1 MIKDITMGIRVTAS
15 LLILLGMTGCTS
27 VDFDYPKKKS
37 AAVEPDPLRLLWS
50 DAPEVS
56 DGYSHFHMISEGIDA
71 LALRI
76 LIAEKAEHTIDVQ
89 YYLIKDDIIGYAFIG
104 ALIKAADRGV
114 RVRLLL
120 DDNLTKGFEEVFA
133 ALDAH
138 PNFELRIFNPF
149 SRRSLRVL
157 DALTDF
163 SRVNRRMHN
172 KTFIVDNEYV
182 IIGGRNIASE
192 YFGANESERFSDL
205 DVLAVGPVVKEASG
219 MFDSYWNHQ
228 LSLPVPAFYRH
239 RLDGEAMLQ
248 ALRQDID
255 AVLKDQDDRRAYRE
269 AAKARYDYFAASD
282 ASLFTA
288 APYQLVFDSPD
299 KGEKELAEEAL
310 SIRAPLRAAVES
322 ATEELIVVS
331 PYFIPLKDTVEELI
345 AIDQSGVRIVV
356 VTNSLTAN
364 NHLFVH
370 SGYAPIRKPLL
381 RGGVEMFEAR
391 YDIEVAGSQYVAT
404 EKTLTTLHTKA
415 FIVDR
420 EKIFVGSFNFDPRS
434 AYINTE
440 SGVIIDS
447 PELVR
452 PLVKRFEEIVP
463 EHAYELFLNDRGH
476 LTWRT
481 EIDGEL
487 VEYKTDPEAS
497 LWQRIFSAMLGLL
510 PIDKQL

>member
-50 DAPEVS
+50 DAPEVP
-56 DGYSHFHMISEGIDA
+56 DGYSHFHMISDGIDA

-255 AVLKDQDDRRAYRE
+255 AVL
-269 AAKARYDYFAASD
+269 
-282 ASLFTA
+282 
-288 APYQLVFDSPD
+288 
-299 KGEKELAEEAL
+299 
-310 SIRAPLRAAVES
+310 
-322 ATEELIVVS
+322 
-331 PYFIPLKDTVEELI
+331 
-345 AIDQSGVRIVV
+345 
-356 VTNSLTAN
+356 
-364 NHLFVH
+364 
-370 SGYAPIRKPLL
+370 
-381 RGGVEMFEAR
+381 
-391 YDIEVAGSQYVAT
+391 
-404 EKTLTTLHTKA
+404 
-415 FIVDR
+415 
-420 EKIFVGSFNFDPRS
+420 
-434 AYINTE
+434 
-440 SGVIIDS
+440 
-447 PELVR
+447 
-452 PLVKRFEEIVP
+452 
-463 EHAYELFLNDRGH
+463 
-476 LTWRT
+476 
-481 EIDGEL
+481 
-487 VEYKTDPEAS
+487 
-497 LWQRIFSAMLGLL
+497 
-510 PIDKQL
+510 

>member
-1 MIKDITMGIRVTAS
+1 MR
-15 LLILLGMTGCTS
+15 LLIAVFSLGLLIGFCGCAS
-27 VDFDYPKKKS
+27 VDFDYPKEES
-37 AAVEPDPLRLLWS
+37 VAVEPDPVRLLWS
-50 DAPEVS
+50 EAPQLHAGS
-56 DGYSHFHMISEGIDA
+56 AHFHMVSDGIDA
-71 LALRI
+71 LALRM
-76 LIAEKAEHTIDVQ
+76 LLAHKAEHTIDVQ

-104 ALIKAADRGV
+104 ALINAADRGV
-114 RVRLLL
+114 RVRMLL
-120 DDNLTKGFEEVFA
+120 DDNLTQGFEEVFA

-138 PNFELRIFNPF
+138 PHFDLRIFNPF
-149 SRRSLRVL
+149 ARRSMRVL
-157 DALTDF
+157 DGVTDF

-205 DVLAVGPVVKEASG
+205 DVLALGPVVNDASD

-239 RLDGEAMLQ
+239 RFDGEAMLL
-248 ALRQDID
+248 ALREDID
-255 AVLKDQDDRRAYRE
+255 AVLNDKDDRRAYRE
-269 AAKARYDYFAASD
+269 AAKARYDYFAESD
-282 ASLFTA
+282 ASIFAA

-299 KGEKELAEEAL
+299 KGEKALADEAL

-331 PYFIPLKDTVEELI
+331 PYFIPLKDTIDELI
-345 AIDQSGVRIVV
+345 AIDQSGVRIII

-364 NHLFVH
+364 NHLLVH

-447 PELVR
+447 PEIVA
-452 PLVKRFEEIVP
+452 PLVERFEEIIP
-463 EHAYELFLNDRGH
+463 QHAYELFLNERGH

-481 EIDGEL
+481 EIDGEV

-497 LWQRIFSAMLGLL
+497 LWQRMLAGMLGWL